1 MANPKKPQP
10 KPKAK
15 AKTPRA
21 EVDWDAI
28 EPHYRANIR
37 TLRELG
43 EEYGVSASAIT
54 QHANKKGWTRD
65 LGAQI
70 RAKAEAK
77 VEAEAVSEERRA
89 NEKAVIEGNAELQ
102 YRIRM
107 KHRTGLSRLSIIKD
121 KLLDHVESVVD
132 NLSDLGE
139 VVEVLRN
146 PDENGKDAAND
157 KMRKAMERS
166 SVVEDLRKLA
176 EIDERVRKG
185 EREAFGIDDK
195 DAGDSPVDALL
206 KKINSEHGD
215 GDH

>member
-1 MANPKKPQP
+1 MSDTKKP

-15 AKTPRA
+15 APRPP
-21 EVDWDAI
+21 VDWDAI

-37 TLRELG
+37 PLRELG

-77 VEAEAVSEERRA
+77 VLAEAVSKESRA
-89 NEKAVIEGNAELQ
+89 NEKAVTEGNAELQ

-107 KHRTGLSRLSIIKD
+107 KHRTGLGKLSEIEG
-121 KLLDHVESVVD
+121 KLLANLESVVD
-132 NLSDLGE
+132 NLTDLGAVIE
-139 VVEVLRN
+139 MARN
-146 PDENGKDAAND
+146 PDENGKDKLND
-157 KMRKAMERS
+157 LLRKAMERS
-166 SVVEDLRKLA
+166 ALVDDLKKLA
-176 EIDERVRKG
+176 EINEKVRKG

-195 DAGDSPVDALL
+195 DLADNPVDAIL
-206 KKINSEHGD
+206 KKINAEHGSN
-215 GDH
+215 H

>member
-10 KPKAK
+10 KAK
-15 AKTPRA
+15 APRPS
-21 EVDWDAI
+21 VDWDAI

-37 TLRELG
+37 SLKEIG
-43 EEYGVSASAIT
+43 EEFGVSAPAIHK
-54 QHANKKGWTRD
+54 HARNHGWTRD

-77 VEAEAVSEERRA
+77 VLAEAVSEESRA
-89 NEKAVIEGNAELQ
+89 NEKAVTEGNAELQ

-107 KHRTGLSRLSIIKD
+107 KHRSGLSKLSAIKD
-121 KLLDHVESVVD
+121 KLLNHVESVVD
-132 NLSDLGE
+132 YLVDLGE
-139 VVEVLRN
+139 VVEMLRN

-166 SVVEDLRKLA
+166 TVVDDLKKLA
-176 EIDERVRKG
+176 EIDEKVRKG

-195 DAGDSPVDALL
+195 DLADNPVDAIL
-206 KKINSEHGD
+206 KKINAEHGSN
-215 GDH
+215 H